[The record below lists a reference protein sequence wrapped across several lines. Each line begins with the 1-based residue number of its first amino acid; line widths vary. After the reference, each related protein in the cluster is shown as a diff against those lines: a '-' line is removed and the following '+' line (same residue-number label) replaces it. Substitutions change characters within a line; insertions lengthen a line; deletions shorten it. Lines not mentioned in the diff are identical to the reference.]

1 MALTALL
8 PDLTQ
13 ILLTSLLPLLATL
26 YTLYIAIYRLYL
38 SPLASIPGP
47 RLAALTQWY
56 EFYYDVIL
64 HGQYTFKII
73 ELHKQYGPIIRIN
86 PWEVHIADPDFHR
99 ELLPTNT
106 NRRRHRTPFFTKQFG
121 ADESIVSTN
130 DHDLH
135 KLRRSA
141 VAPFFSMQN
150 MRALQPVIEERVDA
164 LLARL
169 REHGRTKKETPLN
182 MMYPY
187 SAMTYVEDPDF
198 RAEIT
203 NGILTGSNYGKVFQH
218 FPFLVPFL
226 ASTPPRML
234 AAISPFYRTFL
245 HLRACITVQI
255 GEIDKSL
262 RSEEGKNAH
271 LDIPHPTIFHS
282 FVNTEALPPVEKSVP
297 RIAHEGHVIVQ
308 GGTVTT
314 SWALTISTFH
324 LLNQHTTV
332 LEKLRNE
339 LREAIPDANESVELA
354 WLEQLPYLRAV
365 VKESMRLSIGASGR
379 ITRVAPDETLRFKPS
394 KLCLQC
400 YPDIMKTTTDKERE
414 WLLPPGTEI
423 SMTSY
428 QITTNPEIFPDPHA
442 FVPER
447 WLGKENEMS
456 KLEKYLT
463 VFGHGARVCLG
474 MQLAHAEMYL
484 MLSKLWRVWEG
495 GPQVGGSVGGDGNE
509 EVKSKDKGGRRDGQ
523 TAVGRLRL
531 AEGVTVRDVEM
542 AEDWF
547 IPVPYRGSK
556 GVRVYFECY

>member
-1 MALTALL
+1 
-8 PDLTQ
+8 
-13 ILLTSLLPLLATL
+13 
-26 YTLYIAIYRLYL
+26 
-38 SPLASIPGP
+38 
-47 RLAALTQWY
+47 
-56 EFYYDVIL
+56 
-64 HGQYTFKII
+64 
-73 ELHKQYGPIIRIN
+73 
-86 PWEVHIADPDFHR
+86 
-99 ELLPTNT
+99 
-106 NRRRHRTPFFTKQFG
+106 
-121 ADESIVSTN
+121 
-130 DHDLH
+130 
-135 KLRRSA
+135 
-141 VAPFFSMQN
+141 
-150 MRALQPVIEERVDA
+150 
-164 LLARL
+164 
-169 REHGRTKKETPLN
+169 
-182 MMYPY
+182 
-187 SAMTYVEDPDF
+187 
-198 RAEIT
+198 
-203 NGILTGSNYGKVFQH
+203 
-218 FPFLVPFL
+218 
-226 ASTPPRML
+226 ML

-255 GEIDKSL
+255 GEIEKSL

-332 LEKLRNE
+332 LAKLRNE
-339 LREAIPDANESVELA
+339 LREAIPDVNESVELA
-354 WLEQLPYLRAV
+354 RLEQLPYLRAV
-365 VKESMRLSIGASGR
+365 IKESMRLSIGASGR

-400 YPDIMKTTTDKERE
+400 YPDMKTTTDKERE
-414 WLLPPGTEI
+414 WLLPPGTEM

-447 WLGKENEMS
+447 WLGKENEMGR
-456 KLEKYLT
+456 LEKYLT

-495 GPQVGGSVGGDGNE
+495 GPQVGGVGGDGKE
-509 EVKSKDKGGRRDGQ
+509 EGEEEDSKEKGRRDGQ
-523 TAVGRLRL
+523 TVGRLRL

-556 GVRVYFECY
+556 GVRVYFESY